1 MDAAHKLA
9 TEIDFPIE
17 DVEELVAR
25 PLGGSFFERGAETV
39 ARDLI
44 GCYLVRKRGQK
55 LFKHRITETEAYTG
69 PHDLACHAARGRTMR
84 TEPMFGPAGTL
95 YVYLVYGMHWML
107 NVVTEPINY
116 PAAVL
121 IRSVD
126 TITGPGRLT
135 KTLGI
140 TGALNNRAAAV
151 RNGIWFV
158 KDDHLDPLQVVRTK
172 RIGVEYAGPIWSPK
186 PYRFISIAHRHTRPS

>member
-9 TEIDFPIE
+9 TEIDLPIE

-107 NVVTEPINY
+107 NVVTGPVNH

-135 KTLGI
+135 RALGI
-140 TGALNNRAAAV
+140 TGALNNRVATAQ
-151 RNGIWFV
+151 NGIWFV
-158 KDDHLDPLQVVRTK
+158 KDARRESIQVMRTK
-172 RIGVEYAGPIWSPK
+172 RIGIEYAGPIWSIK
-186 PYRFISIAHRHTRPS
+186 PYRFVSISRRRAQGQ